1 MTRSGSVPMARQ
13 RRAVLVALL
22 ALSAVAWV
30 VVLWQARTMQ
40 PAGDG
45 MAGGMASGADG
56 LTAGMTAPIFLVT
69 WVVMMAAM
77 MLPSAAPMILMF
89 DAIQAGRSRQG
100 RSTVP
105 TWVFV
110 GGYLVV
116 WAAFG
121 VVAYAA
127 ALLAGRLSD
136 TWPDLAMLAPR
147 IGGAVIVAAGIYQL
161 TPLKQACL
169 SKCRTPTQFV
179 LTSWRDGLRG
189 TFRMGLGH
197 GAYCLGCC
205 WLLFVILF
213 PLGIMNV
220 AAMAVVA
227 LLVLAE
233 KTLPV
238 GRRVSQLVGV
248 MLTAVGLAIVL
259 LPGLLPTTM

>member
-1 MTRSGSVPMARQ
+1 MRRTAEVPLARQ
-13 RRAVLVALL
+13 RRAILVALL
-22 ALSAVAWV
+22 ALSAVSWA
-30 VVLWQARTMQ
+30 VVLWQAGTIR
-40 PAGDG
+40 PAGG
-45 MAGGMASGADG
+45 SMAGDMANGANG
-56 LTAGMTAPIFLVT
+56 LTMGMTAPIFLAI

-77 MLPSAAPMILMF
+77 MLPSAAPMILIF

-105 TWVFV
+105 TSVFA

-136 TWPDLAMLAPR
+136 AWPDLAMIAPR

-169 SKCRTPTQFV
+169 SKCRTPMQFV
-179 LTSWRDGLRG
+179 LSSWRDGYRG

-238 GRRVSQLVGV
+238 GRRISQLVGV
-248 MLTAVGLAIVL
+248 VLVAVGLVIVL

>member
-1 MTRSGSVPMARQ
+1 MARQ
-13 RRAVLVALL
+13 RRAILAALL
-22 ALSAVAWV
+22 ALSAVSWAI
-30 VVLWQARTMQ
+30 VLWRAGTMQ
-40 PAGDG
+40 PAGG
-45 MAGGMASGADG
+45 GVAGNMASGADG
-56 LTAGMTAPIFLVT
+56 LTMGMTAPIFLAT

-89 DAIQAGRSRQG
+89 DAIQIGRSRQG
-100 RSTVP
+100 RSVVP

-110 GGYLVV
+110 GGYLIV

-121 VVAYAA
+121 VVAYASALA
-127 ALLAGRLSD
+127 AGWLS
-136 TWPDLAMLAPR
+136 TSWPDLAMIAPR
-147 IGGAVIVAAGIYQL
+147 VGGAVIVAAGVYQL

-179 LTSWRDGLRG
+179 LSSWRDGYRG
-189 TFRMGLGH
+189 TFRMGLEH
-197 GAYCLGCC
+197 GIYCLGCC

-238 GRRVSQLVGV
+238 GRRISQLVGV
-248 MLTAVGLAIVL
+248 VLIAVGFAIVL

>member
-1 MTRSGSVPMARQ
+1 MARQ
-13 RRAVLVALL
+13 RRAILVALL
-22 ALSAVAWV
+22 ALSAVSWV
-30 VVLWQARTMQ
+30 VVLWQAGTLQ
-40 PAGDG
+40 PAGGG
-45 MAGGMASGADG
+45 MAGGTASGVAG
-56 LTAGMTAPIFLVT
+56 LTMGMTAPIFLAT

-89 DAIQAGRSRQG
+89 DAIQAGRSGQG

-105 TWVFV
+105 TSVFV
-110 GGYLVV
+110 GGYLAV

-127 ALLAGRLSD
+127 ALLAGWLSD
-136 TWPDLAMLAPR
+136 AWPDLAMIAPR
-147 IGGAVIVAAGIYQL
+147 IGGAVIVAAGVYQL

-169 SKCRTPTQFV
+169 SKCRTPMQFV
-179 LTSWRDGLRG
+179 LRSWRDGLMG

-233 KTLPV
+233 KTLPI
-238 GRRVSQLVGV
+238 GRRISQFVGV
-248 MLTAVGLAIVL
+248 ALVVVGLVIVV

>member
-1 MTRSGSVPMARQ
+1 MARQ
-13 RRAVLVALL
+13 RRAILVVLL
-22 ALSAVAWV
+22 ALSAVSWV
-30 VVLWQARTMQ
+30 VVIWQSGTMRT
-40 PAGDG
+40 AGDG
-45 MAGGMASGADG
+45 MAGGMANGAAG
-56 LTAGMTAPIFLVT
+56 LTMGMSAPIFLAI

-105 TWVFV
+105 TGIFV

-116 WAAFG
+116 WASFG

-127 ALLAGRLSD
+127 ALLAGGLSD
-136 TWPDLAMLAPR
+136 ASPDLAMIAPR

-179 LTSWRDGLRG
+179 LTSWRDGLLG

-197 GAYCLGCC
+197 GTYCLGCC

-220 AAMAVVA
+220 AAMALVA

-238 GRRVSQLVGV
+238 GRRISQLVGV
-248 MLTAVGLAIVL
+248 ALVTVGLAIVL
-259 LPGLLPTTM
+259 VPGLLPTTM

>member
-1 MTRSGSVPMARQ
+1 MARQ
-13 RRAVLVALL
+13 RRAILAALL
-22 ALSAVAWV
+22 ALSAVSWA
-30 VVLWQARTMQ
+30 VVLWQAGTIR
-40 PAGDG
+40 PAGD
-45 MAGGMASGADG
+45 MASGADG
-56 LTAGMTAPIFLVT
+56 LTMGMTAPIFLAI

-105 TWVFV
+105 TSVFV

-127 ALLAGRLSD
+127 ALLAGWLSD
-136 TWPDLAMLAPR
+136 GWPDLATIAPR
-147 IGGAVIVAAGIYQL
+147 VGGAVIVAAGLYQL
-161 TPLKQACL
+161 TPLKRACL

-179 LTSWRDGLRG
+179 LSSWRDGLLG

-238 GRRVSQLVGV
+238 GRRISQLVGV
-248 MLTAVGLAIVL
+248 VLVPVGLVIVL
-259 LPGLLPTTM
+259 LPRLLPTTM

>member
-1 MTRSGSVPMARQ
+1 MTPSGSVPMARQ
-13 RRAVLVALL
+13 RRAILVVLL
-22 ALSAVAWV
+22 ALSAVSWG
-30 VVLWQARTMQ
+30 VVLWQAGTMR

-45 MAGGMASGADG
+45 MAGDMANGAGG
-56 LTAGMTAPIFLVT
+56 LTMGMTAPIFLAT

-89 DAIQAGRSRQG
+89 DAIQAGRSGQG

-105 TWVFV
+105 TSVFV
-110 GGYLVV
+110 GGYLAV

-121 VVAYAA
+121 VVAYAV
-127 ALLAGRLSD
+127 ALLAGWLSD
-136 TWPDLAMLAPR
+136 ASPDLAMVAPR
-147 IGGAVIVAAGIYQL
+147 VGGAVIVAAGIYQL

-169 SKCRTPTQFV
+169 SKCRTPTQFI
-179 LTSWRDGLRG
+179 LTSWRDGLMG

-238 GRRVSQLVGV
+238 GRRISQLVGV
-248 MLTAVGLAIVL
+248 VLVAVGVAIVL
-259 LPGLLPTTM
+259 LPGLLPTTL

>member
-1 MTRSGSVPMARQ
+1 MTRSESVPMARQ
-13 RRAVLVALL
+13 RRAILVVLL
-22 ALSAVAWV
+22 ALSAVSWV
-30 VVLWQARTMQ
+30 VVIWQAGTMRI
-40 PAGDG
+40 AGDG
-45 MAGGMASGADG
+45 MAGGMANGAAG
-56 LTAGMTAPIFLVT
+56 LTMGMSAPIFLAI

-105 TWVFV
+105 TSIFV
-110 GGYLVV
+110 GGYLAV

-127 ALLAGRLSD
+127 ALLVGGLSD
-136 TWPDLAMLAPR
+136 ASPDLAMIAPR

-179 LTSWRDGLRG
+179 LTSWRDGLLG

-220 AAMAVVA
+220 AAMALVA

-238 GRRVSQLVGV
+238 GRRISQLVGV
-248 MLTAVGLAIVL
+248 VLVAVGLAIVL
-259 LPGLLPTTM
+259 VPGLLPTTM

>member
-1 MTRSGSVPMARQ
+1 MARQ
-13 RRAVLVALL
+13 RRAILVALL
-22 ALSAVAWV
+22 ALSAISWA
-30 VVLWQARTMQ
+30 VVLWQAGTIR
-40 PAGDG
+40 PAGDA
-45 MAGGMASGADG
+45 MAGGMASGVDG
-56 LTAGMTAPIFLVT
+56 LTMGMTAPVFLAT

-89 DAIQAGRSRQG
+89 DAIQAGRSRGG

-105 TWVFV
+105 TSVFV

-121 VVAYAA
+121 VAAYVG
-127 ALLAGRLSD
+127 ALLAGGLSD
-136 TWPDLAMLAPR
+136 AWPDVAMIAPR

-169 SKCRTPTQFV
+169 SKCRTPTHFV
-179 LTSWRDGLRG
+179 LSSWRDGLAG

-238 GRRVSQLVGV
+238 GRRISQLVGV
-248 MLTAVGLAIVL
+248 VLVAVGLAIVL

>member
-1 MTRSGSVPMARQ
+1 MTPIVSVPMGRQ
-13 RRAVLVALL
+13 RRAVLAALL
-22 ALSAVAWV
+22 GLSAISWA
-30 VVLWQARTMQ
+30 VVLWQA
-40 PAGDG
+40 AGIQHAPGD
-45 MAGGMASGADG
+45 MAGGMASGAAG
-56 LTAGMTAPIFLVT
+56 LTMGMTAPIFLAT

-89 DAIQAGRSRQG
+89 DAIQAGKARGG
-100 RSTVP
+100 RPTVP

-127 ALLAGRLSD
+127 ALLASAISD
-136 TWPDLAMLAPR
+136 ASPDLAMLAPR
-147 IGGAVIVAAGIYQL
+147 VGGAVIVAAGLYQL

-179 LTSWRDGLRG
+179 MGSWRDGLPG
-189 TFRMGLGH
+189 TFRMGVEH
-197 GAYCLGCC
+197 GTYCLACC

-213 PLGIMNV
+213 PLGIMNI

-238 GRRVSQLVGV
+238 GRRISQLIGIA
-248 MLTAVGLAIVL
+248 LIAVGLAIVL
-259 LPGLLPTTM
+259 LPSLLPTTM

>member
-1 MTRSGSVPMARQ
+1 MNRSAGVPMARQ

-22 ALSAVAWV
+22 ALSAVSWAI
-30 VVLWQARTMQ
+30 VLWQAATRQ
-40 PAGDG
+40 PAGGG
-45 MAGGMASGADG
+45 MDGGMADGAAG
-56 LTAGMTAPIFLVT
+56 LTMGMSAPIFLAI
-69 WVVMMAAM
+69 WIVMMAAM

-105 TWVFV
+105 TSVFV
-110 GGYLVV
+110 AGYLVV

-121 VVAYAA
+121 VAA
-127 ALLAGRLSD
+127 FAVALLAGALSD
-136 TWPDLAMLAPR
+136 AWPDLAMVAPR
-147 IGGAVIVAAGIYQL
+147 IGGAVIVAAGVYQL

-179 LTSWRDGLRG
+179 LTSWRDGLSG
-189 TFRMGLGH
+189 AFRMGLDH

-238 GRRVSQLVGV
+238 GRRLSQAVGV
-248 MLTAVGLAIVL
+248 ALIAVGLAIVL

>member
-1 MTRSGSVPMARQ
+1 MARQ
-13 RRAVLVALL
+13 RRAILVALL
-22 ALSAVAWV
+22 ALSAVSWAA
-30 VVLWQARTMQ
+30 VLWQAGTMR
-40 PAGDG
+40 PAGD
-45 MAGGMASGADG
+45 MANGAEG
-56 LTAGMTAPIFLVT
+56 LTMGMTAPVFLAT

-116 WAAFG
+116 WGTFG
-121 VVAYAA
+121 LVAYAA

-136 TWPDLAMLAPR
+136 GSPDLAMLAPR

-179 LTSWRDGLRG
+179 LTSWRDGLLG
-189 TFRMGLGH
+189 AFRMGLGH

-238 GRRVSQLVGV
+238 GQRISQLIGV
-248 MLTAVGLAIVL
+248 ALIGVGLAIVFS
-259 LPGLLPTTM
+259 PGLLPTTM

>member
-1 MTRSGSVPMARQ
+1 MARQ
-13 RRAVLVALL
+13 RRAILVALL
-22 ALSAVAWV
+22 ALSAVSWAA
-30 VVLWQARTMQ
+30 VLWQAGTMR
-40 PAGDG
+40 PAGD
-45 MAGGMASGADG
+45 MANGAEG
-56 LTAGMTAPIFLVT
+56 LTMGMTAPVFLAT

-116 WAAFG
+116 WGAFG
-121 VVAYAA
+121 LVAYAA

-136 TWPDLAMLAPR
+136 GSPDLAMLAPR
-147 IGGAVIVAAGIYQL
+147 VGGAVIVATGIYQL

-179 LTSWRDGLRG
+179 LTSWRDGLLG
-189 TFRMGLGH
+189 AFRMGLGH

-238 GRRVSQLVGV
+238 GQRISQLIGV
-248 MLTAVGLAIVL
+248 ALIGVGLAIVFS
-259 LPGLLPTTM
+259 PGLLPTTM

>member
-1 MTRSGSVPMARQ
+1 MRQTSKVPMARP
-13 RRAVLVALL
+13 RRAILAALL
-22 ALSAVAWV
+22 ALSAVSWV
-30 VVLWQARTMQ
+30 VVLWQARTLQ

-45 MAGGMASGADG
+45 MAGDMANGAAG
-56 LTAGMTAPIFLVT
+56 LTMGMTGPIFLAT

-105 TWVFV
+105 TSVFV
-110 GGYLVV
+110 GGYLAI
-116 WAAFG
+116 WAVFG

-127 ALLAGRLSD
+127 ALLAGWLSD
-136 TWPDLAMLAPR
+136 AWPDLAMIAPR
-147 IGGAVIVAAGIYQL
+147 IGGAVIVAAGVYQL

-179 LTSWRDGLRG
+179 LTSWRDGIWG

-220 AAMAVVA
+220 AAMAGVA

-238 GRRVSQLVGV
+238 GRRISQLVGV
-248 MLTAVGLAIVL
+248 VLVAVGLAIVL

>member
-1 MTRSGSVPMARQ
+1 MRRTAEVPMARQ

-22 ALSAVAWV
+22 ALSAVSWA
-30 VVLWQARTMQ
+30 VVLWQARTIQ
-40 PAGDG
+40 RAGDG
-45 MAGGMASGADG
+45 MAGDMANGAGGLTMGMA
-56 LTAGMTAPIFLVT
+56 APIFLAT

-105 TWVFV
+105 TSVFV

-121 VVAYAA
+121 IVAYAA
-127 ALLAGRLSD
+127 ALLAGWLSD
-136 TWPDLAMLAPR
+136 SSADLAKIAPR
-147 IGGAVIVAAGIYQL
+147 VGGAVIVAAGIYQL

-169 SKCRTPTQFV
+169 SKCRTPMQFV

-238 GRRVSQLVGV
+238 GRRISQFVGV
-248 MLTAVGLAIVL
+248 VLVAVGLGIL
-259 LPGLLPTTM
+259 LVPGLLPTTL

>member
-1 MTRSGSVPMARQ
+1 MARQ
-13 RRAVLVALL
+13 RRAILVALL
-22 ALSAVAWV
+22 ALSAVSWAA
-30 VVLWQARTMQ
+30 VLWQAGTMR
-40 PAGDG
+40 PAGD
-45 MAGGMASGADG
+45 MANGAEG
-56 LTAGMTAPIFLVT
+56 LTMGMTAPVFLAT

-116 WAAFG
+116 WGTFG
-121 VVAYAA
+121 LVAYAA

-136 TWPDLAMLAPR
+136 GSPDLAMLAPR

-179 LTSWRDGLRG
+179 LTSWRDGLLG
-189 TFRMGLGH
+189 AFRMGLGH

-233 KTLPV
+233 KTLPI
-238 GRRVSQLVGV
+238 GRRVSQLVG
-248 MLTAVGLAIVL
+248 AVLVSIGIAIVL
-259 LPGLLPTTM
+259 VPGLLPTPM

>member
-1 MTRSGSVPMARQ
+1 MNQTTEIPMWRQ
-13 RRAVLVALL
+13 RRAILVVLL
-22 ALSAVAWV
+22 ALSAVSWV
-30 VVLWQARTMQ
+30 VVLWQAGSMR
-40 PAGDG
+40 PAAGG
-45 MAGGMASGADG
+45 MAGGIASGADG
-56 LTAGMTAPIFLVT
+56 LTMGMAAPIFLAT

-89 DAIQAGRSRQG
+89 DAIQTGRSRQG

-105 TWVFV
+105 TLVFV
-110 GGYLVV
+110 AGYLVV

-127 ALLAGRLSD
+127 ALLAGWLSD
-136 TWPDLAMLAPR
+136 ASPDLAMMAPT
-147 IGGAVIVAAGIYQL
+147 IGGAVIVAAGVYQL
-161 TPLKQACL
+161 TPLKQTCL

-179 LTSWRDGLRG
+179 LTSWRDGLAG

-220 AAMAVVA
+220 AAMAAVA

-238 GRRVSQLVGV
+238 GRRISQLIGV
-248 MLTAVGLAIVL
+248 VLITLGFAIIL
-259 LPGLLPTTM
+259 SPGLLPTTM

>member
-1 MTRSGSVPMARQ
+1 MSRSTEVPMARQ
-13 RRAVLVALL
+13 RRAILVALL
-22 ALSAVAWV
+22 ALSAVSWA
-30 VVLWQARTMQ
+30 VVLWQAGTMQ
-40 PAGDG
+40 PVGDG
-45 MAGGMASGADG
+45 MAGGMVNGAAG
-56 LTAGMTAPIFLVT
+56 LTMGMSAPIFLAI

-89 DAIQAGRSRQG
+89 DAIQAGKARGG
-100 RSTVP
+100 RPTVP
-105 TWVFV
+105 TSVFV
-110 GGYLVV
+110 AGYLIV

-121 VVAYAA
+121 VVAFTA
-127 ALLAGRLSD
+127 ALLAGALSD
-136 TWPDLAMLAPR
+136 AWPDLAMLAPR
-147 IGGAVIVAAGIYQL
+147 VAGAVIVAAGIYQL

-179 LTSWRDGLRG
+179 LTSWRDGLPG
-189 TFRMGLGH
+189 AFRMGLGH

-205 WLLFVILF
+205 WLLFVVLF

-238 GRRVSQLVGV
+238 GRRISQLVGV
-248 MLTAVGLAIVL
+248 VLVGVGLAIVFS
-259 LPGLLPTTM
+259 PGLLPTTM

>member
-1 MTRSGSVPMARQ
+1 MARQ
-13 RRAVLVALL
+13 RRAILVALL
-22 ALSAVAWV
+22 ALSAVSWAA
-30 VVLWQARTMQ
+30 VLWQAGTMR
-40 PAGDG
+40 PAGD
-45 MAGGMASGADG
+45 MANGAEG
-56 LTAGMTAPIFLVT
+56 LTMGMTAPVFLAT

-116 WAAFG
+116 WGAFG
-121 VVAYAA
+121 LVAYAA

-136 TWPDLAMLAPR
+136 GSPDLAMLAPR
-147 IGGAVIVAAGIYQL
+147 VGGAVIVAAGIYQL

-179 LTSWRDGLRG
+179 LTSWRDGLLG
-189 TFRMGLGH
+189 AFRMGLGH

-238 GRRVSQLVGV
+238 GQRISQLIGV
-248 MLTAVGLAIVL
+248 ALIGVGLAIVFS
-259 LPGLLPTTM
+259 PGLLPTTM

>member
-1 MTRSGSVPMARQ
+1 MNQSVQVPMARQ

-22 ALSAVAWV
+22 ALSAVSWA
-30 VVLWQARTMQ
+30 VVLWQAATRQ
-40 PAGDG
+40 PAGAG
-45 MAGGMASGADG
+45 MDGGMTDGAAG
-56 LTAGMTAPIFLVT
+56 LTMGMTAPVFLAI

-110 GGYLVV
+110 GGYLAV

-121 VVAYAA
+121 VVAFAV
-127 ALLAGRLSD
+127 ALLAGALSD
-136 TWPDLAMLAPR
+136 ASPDLAMIAPR
-147 IGGAVIVAAGIYQL
+147 IGGAVIVAAGVYQL
-161 TPLKQACL
+161 TPLKRACL

-179 LTSWRDGLRG
+179 LTSWRDGLTG
-189 TFRMGLGH
+189 AFRMGIDH

-248 MLTAVGLAIVL
+248 ALIAVGLAIVL

>member
-1 MTRSGSVPMARQ
+1 MTPTRSIPMARQ
-13 RRAVLVALL
+13 RRAILVALL
-22 ALSAVAWV
+22 ALSAVSWAA
-30 VVLWQARTMQ
+30 VLWQAGTMR

-45 MAGGMASGADG
+45 MASGAGGLTMGMA
-56 LTAGMTAPIFLVT
+56 APVFLAT

-89 DAIQAGRSRQG
+89 DAIQAGKSRGG
-100 RSTVP
+100 RPTVP

-121 VVAYAA
+121 LVAYAA

-136 TWPDLAMLAPR
+136 GSPDLAMLAPR
-147 IGGAVIVAAGIYQL
+147 VGGAVIVAAGIYQL

-179 LTSWRDGLRG
+179 LTSWRDGLLG
-189 TFRMGLGH
+189 AFRMGLGH

-238 GRRVSQLVGV
+238 GQRISQLIGV
-248 MLTAVGLAIVL
+248 ALIGVGLAIVFS
-259 LPGLLPTTM
+259 PGLLPTTM

>member
-1 MTRSGSVPMARQ
+1 MSQSPDVPMARQ
-13 RRAVLVALL
+13 RRAILAALL
-22 ALSAVAWV
+22 ALSAVSWV
-30 VVLWQARTMQ
+30 VVLWQVRTLQ

-45 MAGGMASGADG
+45 MAGGTASGAVG
-56 LTAGMTAPIFLVT
+56 LTMGMSAPIFLAT

-105 TWVFV
+105 TSVFV
-110 GGYLVV
+110 GGYLAV

-121 VVAYAA
+121 VLAYGV
-127 ALLAGRLSD
+127 ALLAGLLSD
-136 TWPDLAMLAPR
+136 ASPDLAMLAPR
-147 IGGAVIVAAGIYQL
+147 VGGTVIVAAGVYQL

-179 LTSWRDGLRG
+179 LTSWRDGIRG

-220 AAMAVVA
+220 AAMAAVA

-238 GRRVSQLVGV
+238 GRRISQLVGV
-248 MLTAVGLAIVL
+248 VLVGMGFTIVI
-259 LPGLLPTTM
+259 LPSLLPTTM

>member
-1 MTRSGSVPMARQ
+1 MARQ
-13 RRAVLVALL
+13 RRAILAALL
-22 ALSAVAWV
+22 ALSAVSWG
-30 VVLWQARTMQ
+30 VVLWQAGTIR
-40 PAGDG
+40 PAGDS
-45 MAGGMASGADG
+45 MAGDMASGAAG
-56 LTAGMTAPIFLVT
+56 LTMEMTAPIFLAI

-89 DAIQAGRSRQG
+89 DAIQAGRSRHG
-100 RSTVP
+100 RSFVP

-110 GGYLVV
+110 GGYLAV
-116 WAAFG
+116 WAGFG
-121 VVAYAA
+121 VVAYAT
-127 ALLAGRLSD
+127 ALLVGSLSD
-136 TWPDLAMLAPR
+136 SSADLAMIAPR
-147 IGGAVIVAAGIYQL
+147 VGGAVIVAAGLYQL
-161 TPLKQACL
+161 TPLKRACL

-179 LTSWRDGLRG
+179 LSSWRDGLLG

-197 GAYCLGCC
+197 GVYCLGCC

-238 GRRVSQLVGV
+238 GRRISELVGV
-248 MLTAVGLAIVL
+248 VLVAVGLVIVL

>member
-1 MTRSGSVPMARQ
+1 MARQ
-13 RRAVLVALL
+13 RRGILVALL
-22 ALSAVAWV
+22 ALSAVSWG
-30 VVLWQARTMQ
+30 VVLWQVGTMR

-45 MAGGMASGADG
+45 MAGDMANGAAG
-56 LTAGMTAPIFLVT
+56 LTMGMIAPVFLAT

-105 TWVFV
+105 TSVLV

-127 ALLAGRLSD
+127 ALLAGWLSD
-136 TWPDLAMLAPR
+136 AWPDLATIAPR
-147 IGGAVIVAAGIYQL
+147 IGGAVIVTAGVYQL

-179 LTSWRDGLRG
+179 LSSWRDGLPG

-227 LLVLAE
+227 LFVLAE

-238 GRRVSQLVGV
+238 GRRISQLVGLALV
-248 MLTAVGLAIVL
+248 AVGLVIVL